1 MLTKLTFFYYNQ
13 INMHKMYGVII
24 MKEWVK
30 NNYFILLMLLGFLLY
45 WLFGVII
52 TYITVLSTIVFVI
65 YAKGTNRV
73 QMYNFDLVLFVSY
86 LLLSI
91 FGLFITKNATVQVLS
106 IILGI
111 LFIASFY
118 RNKRIN
124 KL

>member
-1 MLTKLTFFYYNQ
+1 
-13 INMHKMYGVII
+13 MYRVIFI
-24 MKEWVK
+24 KEWLK
-30 NNYFILLMLLGFLLY
+30 DNYFILLMLLGFLLY

-52 TYITVLSTIVFVI
+52 AYITVLATIAFVI
-65 YAKGTNRV
+65 CAKGTNRI
-73 QMYNFDLVLFVSY
+73 QMYNFDLVLFVGY

-91 FGLFITKNATVQVLS
+91 FGLFITKNETVQVLS

-118 RNKRIN
+118 KNKRIN

>member
-1 MLTKLTFFYYNQ
+1 
-13 INMHKMYGVII
+13 MYGVII
-24 MKEWVK
+24 IKEGVK